1 MPLYPHCTVN
11 AALAFV
17 PHFPLPY
24 PRAHIHLQLF
34 LANKTIRVYSFY
46 IFMVLL
52 QLLKHYPPP
61 VSRGESTNASIVC
74 LEPLGVALHIDKE
87 RLFVWFHMYHPPI
100 LQIQPPAHIQIYLRL
115 IRHRQPTPQCIH
127 D

>member
-17 PHFPLPY
+17 LHFPLPY
-24 PRAHIHLQLF
+24 LRAHIHLQLF

-52 QLLKHYPPP
+52 QLLKHCSSA
-61 VSRGESTNASIVC
+61 VSREESTNASIVC

-87 RLFVWFHMYHPPI
+87 RLFVWFHMYHLSI
-100 LQIQPPAHIQIYLRL
+100 FQIQFPALV
-115 IRHRQPTPQCIH
+115 
-127 D
+127 